1 MADKM
6 DALLTALGQEANE
19 QVDFDGAFAQILA
32 QHQQQAQAAP
42 QPRRRWRAWRGTL
55 SMAAGMV
62 VVLGTVLI
70 AGQSGLFNAKGAA
83 PEAAAPAEASMY
95 AADAEAEMDVT
106 CLLYTSDAADEL

>member
-42 QPRRRWRAWRGTL
+42 RPRRRWRAWRGT
-55 SMAAGMV
+55 
-62 VVLGTVLI
+62 
-70 AGQSGLFNAKGAA
+70 
-83 PEAAAPAEASMY
+83 
-95 AADAEAEMDVT
+95 
-106 CLLYTSDAADEL
+106 